1 MALEDILYSVGATFE
16 SASRKVAGW
25 IRDVISPSK
34 RGEPPSFSFL
44 RKFLKRD
51 LTPHEFLSLEL
62 QLVLLSYLLLS
73 LFVTVFWGSI
83 VYLSLLFIAEFLSV
97 RYILLK
103 NWDFLID
110 PEPYRFFYYWLSAIA
125 FLSFLGYLILK
136 RFSPTVYYYYA
147 YLTAALISVLLFRHY
162 FKSRYGRDYTYGVV
176 EEVKNDLVRVFVH
189 DDIAANVKPGYY
201 WLPAVP
207 DARPGR
213 VVKILVEEKV
223 LKSARPSRII
233 EVYLDQSSQTETEPK
248 EAAA

>member
-1 MALEDILYSVGATFE
+1 MNLTEFFYSIGEMVDRFIQRIVETTE
-16 SASRKVAGW
+16 E
-25 IRDVISPSK
+25 IIIPSK
-34 RGEPPSFSFL
+34 NRDAPEFGFL
-44 RKFLKRD
+44 RKIVKKSF
-51 LTPHEFLSLEL
+51 TPHEFLSLEL

-73 LFVTVFWGSI
+73 LFITVFLGSI
-83 VYLSLLFIAEFLSV
+83 VYLSLLFIVEFLSV

-103 NWDFLID
+103 NWDFFID

-125 FLSFLGYLILK
+125 FLSFLGYLLLR
-136 RFSPTVYYYYA
+136 RFSPNVYYYYA
-147 YLTAALISVLLFRHY
+147 YLMMALIAVLVFRHY
-162 FKSRYGRDYTYGVV
+162 FKSRYGREYTYGVV

-189 DDIAANVKPGYY
+189 DDMAANVKPGYY

-207 DARPGR
+207 DAQPGR

-248 EAAA
+248 EATE